1 MNNLKNIVKDDVS
14 KFLWNLKELLFNE
27 RDLQMQLAVYLRGTE
42 HYDDVDVEYYVPQT
56 VFGDAYLWNSQ

>member
-1 MNNLKNIVKDDVS
+1 MNNLKDIVKDDVN

-42 HYDDVDVEYYVPQT
+42 HYDDVDVVLYSPNCI
-56 VFGDAYLWNSQ
+56 W